1 MSATSRAWV
10 SSSRGGDGGSRNLGE
25 NHLLVVNT
33 PGLGGSK
40 RHKLCR
46 LVATP
51 SLTLSCVLQ
60 YRRRGCFL
68 RRGTKGG
75 SGIRF
80 WELRESW
87 QRGLELPNAAGGI
100 SPG

>member
-25 NHLLVVNT
+25 NHL
-33 PGLGGSK
+33 
-40 RHKLCR
+40 

-80 WELRESW
+80 WELRKSW